1 MRSAPPSREERPRG
15 RGESAARG
23 ASAACARAASRAPG
37 GAAPVASRRARR
49 RGRAGCRRAL
59 VPFTRG
65 AASSG
70 AVGSAGTDSPPGAA
84 RSGSATVAA
93 HVCAAGSASSS
104 ARVRA
109 AWASDCWPSS
119 QSAISPAR
127 VGGGRSG
134 ARPASAVARAGA
146 DRLLGHPEQVGEL
159 AVGAS
164 LAEDELHGGALVW
177 RQPVERGGAAARRH
191 RPA

>member
-1 MRSAPPSREERPRG
+1 MGSSRAA
-15 RGESAARG
+15 SAAG
-23 ASAACARAASRAPG
+23 ASA
-37 GAAPVASRRARR
+37 VAS
-49 RGRAGCRRAL
+49 CAL

-70 AVGSAGTDSPPGAA
+70 AVGSAGTDSPPGTP

-93 HVCAAGSASSS
+93 HVCAAGSPSSS

-109 AWASDCWPSS
+109 AWASACWPSS

-127 VGGGRSG
+127 AGGSRSG
-134 ARPASAVARAGA
+134 ASAVDAVARAGA

-164 LAEDELHGGALVW
+164 LAEDELDGGALVG
-177 RQPVERGGAAARRH
+177 RQPVERGGA
-191 RPA
+191 